1 MDLKRAGILLEKIN
15 KLYASMRVAPD
26 DISAVEADLMRD
38 YVRRLYDA
46 LIDEAPAASAAPE
59 ADPVEVIRPAPQPK
73 KTAAPPPPEPEA
85 VMETLEPAPEKRT
98 PRPQPAPPVE
108 PDPSPTRP
116 GTEDEEVEVL
126 FERPPAR
133 ELAEKLQ
140 ELPIQ
145 DLRRAM
151 GLNERIFTINEL
163 FGGDQNAFDETV
175 DRLNRFT
182 SFEQAKAYLIEEVA
196 VPFGWTDPKK
206 KEIAK
211 NFIRLVRRLY
221 ADK

>member
-15 KLYASMRVAPD
+15 KLYDSMRVAPD

-46 LIDEAPAASAAPE
+46 LLDDAPGSSATETP
-59 ADPVEVIRPAPQPK
+59 DPVEVIRPTSRPK
-73 KTAAPPPPEPEA
+73 KKAAPAAPEPETDA
-85 VMETLEPAPEKRT
+85 EAPASVAEKQTSRSQAHPPAETSRMS
-98 PRPQPAPPVE
+98 
-108 PDPSPTRP
+108 SPTP
-116 GTEDEEVEVL
+116 EDDEVEVL
-126 FERPPAR
+126 FEKPPAR

-175 DRLNRFT
+175 DRLNRFA
-182 SFEQAKAYLIEEVA
+182 SFEQAKAYLIQEVA

>member
-15 KLYASMRVAPD
+15 KLYDSMRVAPD
-26 DISAVEADLMRD
+26 DISAVETDLLRD

-46 LIDEAPAASAAPE
+46 LLDDAPRSSAPQAS
-59 ADPVEVIRPAPQPK
+59 DPVEVIRPAPRPK
-73 KTAAPPPPEPEA
+73 KAATPAPPEPETVTEA
-85 VMETLEPAPEKRT
+85 PAPAPEKQT
-98 PRPQPAPPVE
+98 PRPPTPPPAGADPTPAP
-108 PDPSPTRP
+108 
-116 GTEDEEVEVL
+116 EDEEVEVL

-163 FGGDQNAFDETV
+163 FGGDQNAFDQTV
-175 DRLNRFT
+175 ERLNRFT
-182 SFEQAKAYLIEEVA
+182 SFEQAKAYLIKEVA
-196 VPFGWTDPKK
+196 VPFGWTAPDK